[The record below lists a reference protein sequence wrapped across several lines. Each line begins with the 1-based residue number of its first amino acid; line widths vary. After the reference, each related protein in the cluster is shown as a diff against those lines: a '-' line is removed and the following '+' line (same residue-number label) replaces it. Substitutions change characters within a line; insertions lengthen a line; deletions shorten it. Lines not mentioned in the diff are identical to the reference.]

1 LTRRRRVAIVPQMT
15 IHELTRDECRT
26 SIAGKHL
33 ARLAC
38 ARDNQPYIV
47 PIFCYYDREGE
58 CLYSVAAHGQKVD
71 WMRANP
77 RVCVEF
83 SDIKDQFNWRTIVAF
98 GRYEEVT
105 ESAADDH
112 LRRRAHELVEQRQE
126 WWLPGMQ
133 KPDPDVPARTI
144 VYRIR
149 IDELTGRRATRE

>member
-1 LTRRRRVAIVPQMT
+1 LTRRSGVAIVAPMT
-15 IHELTRDECRT
+15 IHELTREECRD
-26 SIAGKHL
+26 SITGRNL

-38 ARDNQPYIV
+38 ASDNQPYIV
-47 PIFCYYDREGE
+47 PIFCYYDREGD
-58 CLYSVAAHGQKVD
+58 CLYSVAAHGQKVE

-83 SDIKDQFNWRTIVAF
+83 SDISDQFNWRTIVAF
-98 GRYEEVT
+98 GRYEELT

-112 LRRRAHELVEQRQE
+112 LRRRAHELVEQRPE

-133 KPDPDVPARTI
+133 KPQPGAAARTI

-149 IDELTGRRATRE
+149 IDKLTGRRATRA